1 MDPVV
6 VAYLQ
11 GLVKDRPVRRRV
23 CNAGQHLIIEYELG
37 VKIRQTIHYRPQDHE
52 KALKVLL
59 NHDLPVE
66 RLESDAQRADAAAF
80 GGLSE
85 KTGTRAPHED
95 SVALR
100 TIGACTFNG
109 LPFGGPP
116 GAYLVMTVQ
125 EALAIECDVLCV
137 VENLETFRCL
147 GDYGWV
153 DAKGLRVLVVYRGDN
168 RFLSADAVRLIMAR
182 KEPLWAMVDF
192 DPAGLGIAA
201 TLPQQRLERLLWP
214 EAEWL
219 RASANSNQGR
229 ALFAQ
234 QVGQWGAVL
243 DQTHSQPIAEAWQLL
258 KSLGAGVTQE
268 RMRAARSQVPH
279 RLEELS

>member
-1 MDPVV
+1 MDPKV

-11 GLVKDRPVRRRV
+11 GLVKDRPASRRV
-23 CNAGQHLIIEYELG
+23 CKAGQYLICEYELG
-37 VKIRQTIHYRPQDHE
+37 VKNRQTIHYKPHDHD

-66 RLESDAQRADAAAF
+66 RLESGAQRADAATF

-100 TIGACTFNG
+100 AIGACTFNG
-109 LPFGGPP
+109 QPFGGPP

-125 EALAIECDVLCV
+125 EAQGIECDVLCV

-147 GDYGWV
+147 DDYGWV
-153 DAKGLRVLVVYRGDN
+153 DAKGRRVLVVYRGDN
-168 RFLSADAVRLIMAR
+168 RFSSADAVRLIMAR

-219 RASANSNQGR
+219 RASANSDQGR

-234 QVGQWGAVL
+234 QVGQWSKVL
-243 DQTHSQPIAEAWQLL
+243 DGVQSATITDAWGLL
-258 KSLGAGVTQE
+258 KTLGAGVTQE
-268 RMRAARSQVPH
+268 RMRDA
-279 RLEELS
+279 